1 MAERRQLPPQIRRV
15 ELARR
20 AGSKAVVRYQLTVDT
35 GISDGKRK
43 QLRRRYRTEKEARKA
58 LAEIQSQVNSSAY
71 VQPSTLT
78 VDQACADWL
87 KSRHKI
93 RPTTAAGYE
102 YVLQPVR
109 SELGN
114 LAVQDLTRRHIDELI
129 VKLRAGSL
137 ERPGGRRRKA
147 WSARSCN
154 YMLGALSQVLAQLVA
169 EGRLARN
176 VAGLV
181 DRVPGKARKF
191 ETFTADQVRTVLGGI
206 AKDRNRHAWHL
217 ALTGLRRGEI
227 AGLRWDDVD
236 LDQRTVRIG
245 KTRVDVGGRALD
257 QDDPKTASAGQ
268 VLPLPNALLGELTM
282 AKARQAA
289 ERLHLGEAYAGLNYW
304 SVTRPASRTTPRRYP
319 LCGKRPSRT
328 SKCRRCNCTTPGI
341 PAQHSCTCKA
351 YQSRWSRPGWATP
364 MSRSHSGPSCT
375 RSPRHSNW
383 RRAALLRRPQA
394 PANDG
399 FAHACGDIN
408 RLIVT
413 ICDIPM
419 LSNMC
424 AIWRNERYQLRY
436 PFRCRADSV

>member
-328 SKCRRCNCTTPGI
+328 SKCRQVQLHNARHTCATLMHLQGVPIALVAAWLGHADVSFTLRTFVH
-341 PAQHSCTCKA
+341 AQPEA
-351 YQSRWSRPGWATP
+351 LELAA
-364 MSRSHSGPSCT
+364 RSF
-375 RSPRHSNW
+375 
-383 RRAALLRRPQA
+383 AAPTSSA
-394 PANDG
+394 
-399 FAHACGDIN
+399 
-408 RLIVT
+408 
-413 ICDIPM
+413 
-419 LSNMC
+419 S
-424 AIWRNERYQLRY
+424 E
-436 PFRCRADSV
+436 